1 MINQQNNSKW
11 PLKFIHGDLSS
22 LNIIVR
28 GDTIVGLIDWQTAG
42 WYPSYW
48 EYTTASPVNLQNF
61 FSGQ

>member
-42 WYPSYW
+42 
-48 EYTTASPVNLQNF
+48 
-61 FSGQ
+61 